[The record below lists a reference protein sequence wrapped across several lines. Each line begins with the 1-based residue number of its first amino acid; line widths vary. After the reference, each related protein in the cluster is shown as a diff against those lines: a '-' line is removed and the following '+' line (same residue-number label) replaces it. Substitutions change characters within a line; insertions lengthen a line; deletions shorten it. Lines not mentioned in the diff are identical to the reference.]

1 MLAMPDNTLIPGAI
15 VWADLDPVRGREQ
28 GGRRPLLVVSS
39 DIHLE
44 LVTRLVSVI
53 PITSRNR
60 HWPNHIPISSDAG
73 LGQESWAMTE
83 QVRTIARER
92 ISSRAGTLSAQSLAD
107 VRMWLGDFLGSSFSS
122 ELPHRTK

>member
-1 MLAMPDNTLIPGAI
+1 MPELSLIPGAI
-15 VWADLDPVRGREQ
+15 VWADLDPIQGREQ
-28 GGRRPLLVVSS
+28 GGRRPMLVVSS

-44 LVTRLVSVI
+44 LATRLVSVI

-60 HWPNHIPISSDAG
+60 RWPNHIPISVNAG

-83 QVRTIARER
+83 QVRTISRER
-92 ISSRAGTLSAQSLAD
+92 ISSRAGTISARSLAD
-107 VRMWLGDFLGSSFSS
+107 VRMWLGDFLGSSFST

>member
-1 MLAMPDNTLIPGAI
+1 MRAMPEISLIPGAI
-15 VWADLDPVRGREQ
+15 VWADLDPVQGREQ

-53 PITSRNR
+53 PITSKNR
-60 HWPNHIPISSDAG
+60 HWPNHIAIASDAG

-83 QVRTIARER
+83 QVRTISRER
-92 ISSRAGTLSAQSLAD
+92 ISSLAGTLSARSFAD
-107 VRMWLGDFLGSSFSS
+107 VRLWLGDFLGASFST

>member
-1 MLAMPDNTLIPGAI
+1 MPAMPELSLVPGAI
-15 VWADLDPVRGREQ
+15 VWADLDPAQGREQ

-44 LVTRLVSVI
+44 LVTRLVTVI
-53 PITSRNR
+53 PITSKNR
-60 HWPNHIPISSDAG
+60 HWPNHIPISAHAG

-92 ISSRAGTLSAQSLAD
+92 IYSRAGTLSVRSLAD
-107 VRMWLGDFLGSSFSS
+107 VRMWLGDFLGSSFST
-122 ELPHRTK
+122 ELPYRTK

>member
-1 MLAMPDNTLIPGAI
+1 MPELPLVPGAI
-15 VWADLDPVRGREQ
+15 VWADLDPVQGREQ

-44 LVTRLVSVI
+44 LATRLVTVI

-60 HWPNHIPISSDAG
+60 RWPNHITISEDAG
-73 LGQESWAMTE
+73 LGKESWAMTE

-92 ISSRAGTLSAQSLAD
+92 ISSRAGTISARALFD
-107 VRMWLGDFLGSSFSS
+107 VRMWLGDFLGASFST

>member
-1 MLAMPDNTLIPGAI
+1 MLAMPELSLVPGAI
-15 VWADLDPVRGREQ
+15 VWADLDPVQGREQ
-28 GGRRPLLVVSS
+28 GGRCPMLVVSS

-44 LVTRLVSVI
+44 LATRLVTVI
-53 PITSRNR
+53 PITSKNR
-60 HWPNHIPISSDAG
+60 QWPNHIPISGDAG

-83 QVRTIARER
+83 QGRTISRER

-107 VRMWLGDFLGSSFSS
+107 VRMWLGDFLGLSFST

>member
-1 MLAMPDNTLIPGAI
+1 MPDVPLISGAI
-15 VWADLDPVRGREQ
+15 VWADLDPVQGREQ
-28 GGRRPLLVVSS
+28 GGRRPMLVVSS

-53 PITSRNR
+53 PITSKNR
-60 HWPNHIPISSDAG
+60 HWPNHILISPEAG
-73 LGQESWAMTE
+73 LAQDSWAMTE

-92 ISSRAGTLSAQSLAD
+92 ISSRAGTLPSHSLSQ
-107 VRMWLGDFLGSSFSS
+107 VRMWLGDFLGASFST

>member
-1 MLAMPDNTLIPGAI
+1 MPVMPELSLIPGAI
-15 VWADLDPVRGREQ
+15 VWADLDPIQGREQ
-28 GGRRPLLVVSS
+28 GGRRPMLVVSS

-44 LVTRLVSVI
+44 LATRLVSVI

-60 HWPNHIPISSDAG
+60 RWPNHIPISVNAG

-83 QVRTIARER
+83 QVRTISRER
-92 ISSRAGTLSAQSLAD
+92 ISSRAGTISARSLAD
-107 VRMWLGDFLGSSFSS
+107 VRMWLGDFLGSSFST

>member
-1 MLAMPDNTLIPGAI
+1 M
-15 VWADLDPVRGREQ
+15 
-28 GGRRPLLVVSS
+28 LVVSS

-53 PITSRNR
+53 PITSKNR
-60 HWPNHIPISSDAG
+60 HWPNHIPISLDAG

-92 ISSRAGTLSAQSLAD
+92 ISSRAGTLPPHSLSQ

-122 ELPHRTK
+122 ERPLHTK

>member
-1 MLAMPDNTLIPGAI
+1 MPAMPELPLVPGAI
-15 VWADLDPVRGREQ
+15 VWADLDPVQGREQ
-28 GGRRPLLVVSS
+28 EGRRPLLVVSS

-44 LVTRLVSVI
+44 LATRLVTVI

-60 HWPNHIPISSDAG
+60 RWPNHIPISVDAG
-73 LGQESWAMTE
+73 LGKESWAMTE

-92 ISSRAGTLSAQSLAD
+92 ISSRAGTISARSLSD
-107 VRMWLGDFLGSSFSS
+107 VRLWLGDFLGSSFST